1 MEPNL
6 SKKFHNIQVE
16 LYAEYDRPKL
26 LNFLRNSLYVVL
38 NHALKIA
45 QERNLIPEMIYI
57 LEKMG
62 QFEKALKL
70 ILYYNKD
77 INGAIEFCKR
87 NNEKDLWEDLI
98 KFSLDKPNYVIEL
111 LNNNGTNIEPINL
124 INRLDKDIKIKDLRE
139 TIDKIL
145 QNYRVKLNLLE
156 GSEKI
161 ISGNS
166 NLK

>member
-6 SKKFHNIQVE
+6 SKTFHNIQVE

-38 NHALKIA
+38 SHALKIA

-77 INGAIEFCKR
+77 INEAIEFCKR

-111 LNNNGTNIEPINL
+111 LNNNGTNIDPINL
-124 INRLDKDIKIKDLRE
+124 SLKRYDF
-139 TIDKIL
+139 TI
-145 QNYRVKLNLLE
+145 
-156 GSEKI
+156 S
-161 ISGNS
+161 
-166 NLK
+166 